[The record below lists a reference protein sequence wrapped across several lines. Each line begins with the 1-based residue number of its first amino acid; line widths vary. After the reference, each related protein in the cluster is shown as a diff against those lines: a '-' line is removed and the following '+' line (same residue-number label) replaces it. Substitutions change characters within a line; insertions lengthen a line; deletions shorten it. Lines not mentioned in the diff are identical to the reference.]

1 MWQRQTSQI
10 MDLKKVCADKYLLQ
24 QQLKWLK
31 DNKKKNSSIKP
42 SVMVSATP
50 YNFFTSLPFIN
61 EDGKTPK
68 DVFSQQ
74 QIITASLKSEQFT
87 KKQNNIILFWVIFR
101 PQLKLNFLQPK
112 KRMDLT
118 IVAKTDLTEYGFK
131 KSICADKYLLQQQL
145 KWLKDKKKLFHKT

>member
-1 MWQRQTSQI
+1 MIKRQ
-10 MDLKKVCADKYLLQ
+10 
-24 QQLKWLK
+24 
-31 DNKKKNSSIKP
+31 KKNSSIKP

-87 KKQNNIILFWVIFR
+87 KNKIILYYFELYSGR
-101 PQLKLNFLQPK
+101 NL
-112 KRMDLT
+112 
-118 IVAKTDLTEYGFK
+118 
-131 KSICADKYLLQQQL
+131 S
-145 KWLKDKKKLFHKT
+145 

>member
-1 MWQRQTSQI
+1 MCRQIFTTTTTEMIKRQ
-10 MDLKKVCADKYLLQ
+10 
-24 QQLKWLK
+24 
-31 DNKKKNSSIKP
+31 KKNSSIKP

-87 KKQNNIILFWVIFR
+87 KKQNNIILF
-101 PQLKLNFLQPK
+101 
-112 KRMDLT
+112 
-118 IVAKTDLTEYGFK
+118 
-131 KSICADKYLLQQQL
+131 
-145 KWLKDKKKLFHKT
+145 

>member
-1 MWQRQTSQI
+1 MEEANKSDQQFLDLTIVAETDLTDYGFKKSLCRQIFTTTTTEMIKRQ
-10 MDLKKVCADKYLLQ
+10 
-24 QQLKWLK
+24 
-31 DNKKKNSSIKP
+31 KKNSSIKP

-87 KKQNNIILFWVIFR
+87 KKQNNIILF
-101 PQLKLNFLQPK
+101 
-112 KRMDLT
+112 
-118 IVAKTDLTEYGFK
+118 
-131 KSICADKYLLQQQL
+131 
-145 KWLKDKKKLFHKT
+145 